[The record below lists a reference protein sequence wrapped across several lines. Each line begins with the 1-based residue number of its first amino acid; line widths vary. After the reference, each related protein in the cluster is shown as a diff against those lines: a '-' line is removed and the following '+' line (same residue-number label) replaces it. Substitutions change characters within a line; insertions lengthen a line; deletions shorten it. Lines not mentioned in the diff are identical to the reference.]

1 MLQRL
6 LQTFATAATLTLV
19 VALPGRAAELVMV
32 EQAGCVYCAAWDE
45 QIAPIYPKTSEA
57 LVAPLRRLQL
67 REPVPPDVTLA
78 RPAVYTPTFV
88 LLVDG
93 VEASRIE
100 GYPSADFFWAFLAEM
115 IQKSGASIEP

>member
-1 MLQRL
+1 MTIIR
-6 LQTFATAATLTLV
+6 
-19 VALPGRAAELVMV
+19 ALFL
-32 EQAGCVYCAAWDE
+32 GCVFALGAAGALRADMELLMIEQPGCIWCARWNE
-45 QIAPIYPKTSEA
+45 EIAPIYPKTSEA

>member
-1 MLQRL
+1 MTIIR
-6 LQTFATAATLTLV
+6 
-19 VALPGRAAELVMV
+19 ALFL
-32 EQAGCVYCAAWDE
+32 GCVFALGVAGALRADMELLMIEQPGCIWCARWNE
-45 QIAPIYPKTSEA
+45 EIAPIYPKTSEA

>member
-1 MLQRL
+1 MTIIR
-6 LQTFATAATLTLV
+6 
-19 VALPGRAAELVMV
+19 ALFL
-32 EQAGCVYCAAWDE
+32 GCVFALGAAGVLRADMELLMIEQPGCIWCARWNE
-45 QIAPIYPKTSEA
+45 EIAPIYPKTSEA